1 MHEIINFY
9 ASCCCWQ
16 NFILTDHYTPPLR
29 PRIVSEDYSSD
40 NVTVTVE
47 WNQPVLYSA
56 YTVTV
61 VPLVPIVSTGSTS
74 YRLAIP
80 YNTEYN
86 LTVEAAAPCRPNT
99 TASIRLKY
107 GEMY

>member
-1 MHEIINFY
+1 MYYTSYY
-9 ASCCCWQ
+9 A
-16 NFILTDHYTPPLR
+16 LKDHSIPTLR
-29 PRIVSEDYSSD
+29 IASEDYSAD

-47 WNQPVLYSA
+47 WDQPALYST

-74 YRLAIP
+74 YRLTIP

-86 LTVEAAAPCRPNT
+86 LTVEAAAPCRSNA
-99 TASIRLKY
+99 TAGIRLKY
-107 GEMY
+107 GEDTIWILI

>member
-1 MHEIINFY
+1 MLHTNTLI
-9 ASCCCWQ
+9 
-16 NFILTDHYTPPLR
+16 DHYTPTLW
-29 PRIVSEDYSSD
+29 IASEDYSAD

-47 WNQPVLYSA
+47 WNQPAVYST

-61 VPLVPIVSTGSTS
+61 LPLVPIVFTGSTS
-74 YRLAIP
+74 CRLTIS
-80 YNTEYN
+80 YNMEYN

-107 GEMY
+107 GEDNIRIQIPIKFHARGT